1 MFSEAASAGYR
12 TLRDQAITA
21 TNGAVRRAQRV
32 GGSSAEWNVTVEPFS
47 REAVTVSV
55 SGGTDTCGQGDSVCT
70 DDGRRLSKSPSVTV
84 EGPPAVPLT
93 AELDNV
99 PATHDGE
106 STFTFGLVFSEAPQ
120 VGFRTLRDEAFNVS
134 GSTVRKAQR
143 QQSGSDQSWNITVQ
157 PDGHGD
163 VSIQLPAT
171 GSCSASGA
179 ICTSDGRLLSNA
191 LAATVTGPA
200 AMTVADARVE
210 EVANA
215 VVPFAMTLSRTATAQ
230 VTVDYTTRDGSAQ
243 AASDYTAKS
252 STLTFQ
258 AGESSKTI
266 EGAVLDDSHDEG
278 EETFTL
284 ALSNASGRG
293 SRTPRRPGRSR
304 TPT

>member
-1 MFSEAASAGYR
+1 M
-12 TLRDQAITA
+12 
-21 TNGAVRRAQRV
+21 
-32 GGSSAEWNVTVEPFS
+32 
-47 REAVTVSV
+47 
-55 SGGTDTCGQGDSVCT
+55 
-70 DDGRRLSKSPSVTV
+70 
-84 EGPPAVPLT
+84 
-93 AELDNV
+93 
-99 PATHDGE
+99 
-106 STFTFGLVFSEAPQ
+106 
-120 VGFRTLRDEAFNVS
+120 GFRTLRDEAFDVS
-134 GSTVRKAQR
+134 GGTVRKEQR

-157 PDGHGD
+157 PDGQGD

-179 ICTSDGRLLSNA
+179 ICTSDGRPLSNA

-215 VVPFAMTLSRTATAQ
+215 LVPFRRDPEPHGNGAGDRRLHDPRRQRPGRLGLHGEVQHAT
-230 VTVDYTTRDGSAQ
+230 
-243 AASDYTAKS
+243 
-252 STLTFQ
+252 FE

-266 EGAVLDDSHDEG
+266 EAAVLDDSHDEG

-284 ALSNASGRG
+284 ALSNASGCG